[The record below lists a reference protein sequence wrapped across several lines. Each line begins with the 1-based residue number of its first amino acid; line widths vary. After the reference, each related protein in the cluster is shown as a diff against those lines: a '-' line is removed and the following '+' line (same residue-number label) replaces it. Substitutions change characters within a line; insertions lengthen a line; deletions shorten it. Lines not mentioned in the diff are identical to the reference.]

1 MARRPLPK
9 AWPYLCHPSRRL
21 RTQRKRYLTR
31 TRRPVGPGP
40 RRYLYLWDHGRNH
53 LSCPFCLCVPSDI
66 PLSEDTPTSPDIAP
80 TESMAEAASGV
91 ETSAIEDS
99 SAEAGDSIVKP
110 SIISWVNH
118 VIYALVVA
126 LVYRRKGILNT

>member
-1 MARRPLPK
+1 MEV
-9 AWPYLCHPSRRL
+9 S
-21 RTQRKRYLTR
+21 T
-31 TRRPVGPGP
+31 
-40 RRYLYLWDHGRNH
+40 
-53 LSCPFCLCVPSDI
+53 SDI

-99 SAEAGDSIVKP
+99 SAEASDSIVKT